1 MPARRALLAIL
12 AVVAVTA
19 LLPAVSAS
27 GAGGTTTKV
36 VVSLKL
42 PAFHGTL
49 KSSKSACIAGRT
61 VKLYLQK
68 SGPDKLLGTDKSEDN
83 GKWLIRVGKKT
94 PPPGSYYASAPAH
107 GSCKAGKS
115 SVLPV
120 A

>member
-1 MPARRALLAIL
+1 MHFRRALLAIL
-12 AVVAVTA
+12 AVAAVAA
-19 LLPAVSAS
+19 LLPVVSAS
-27 GAGGTTTKV
+27 GSGFKTKV

-49 KSSKSACIAGRT
+49 KSSKSSCIAGRT

-68 SGPDKLLGTDKSEDN
+68 SGPDKLLGTDKSEDS

-107 GSCKAGKS
+107 GSCKGGKS
-115 SVLPV
+115 NVLPV